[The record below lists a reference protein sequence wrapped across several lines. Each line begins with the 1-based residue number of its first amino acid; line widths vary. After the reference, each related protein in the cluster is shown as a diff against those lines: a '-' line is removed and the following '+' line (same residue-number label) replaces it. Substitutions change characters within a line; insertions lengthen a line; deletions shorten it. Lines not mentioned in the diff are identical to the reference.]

1 MIWTARLRTGRVVI
15 FRASGSRAFRAVALI
30 ASVAAVDLADSAVIA
45 AAVEVD
51 LAVIDLVAA
60 GDLGAVALAA
70 SAAAV
75 AGSGADAEKL
85 MLGEPWLIFIKS
97 HVNKTPKG
105 RAMRKLS
112 TLTGIAGFG
121 AVLTLMAAC
130 QTVATNNAE
139 LAASKKEFL
148 LAQSGFKVITVTTPK
163 QQQAINGLTQ
173 YRVSAV
179 KYNGKLY
186 YVFPTAT
193 KDKIY
198 VGRQKQYD
206 AYKGALQ
213 AHLASHPAAQQAQ
226 PGQQLMN
233 PAPTMTYETAGPQHI
248 EVEQFDGFGP
258 MGTASLGDW

>member
-1 MIWTARLRTGRVVI
+1 
-15 FRASGSRAFRAVALI
+15 
-30 ASVAAVDLADSAVIA
+30 
-45 AAVEVD
+45 
-51 LAVIDLVAA
+51 
-60 GDLGAVALAA
+60 
-70 SAAAV
+70 
-75 AGSGADAEKL
+75 
-85 MLGEPWLIFIKS
+85 
-97 HVNKTPKG
+97 
-105 RAMRKLS
+105 MRKRS
-112 TLTGIAGFG
+112 TLTSIAGIG
-121 AVLTLMAAC
+121 ALLTLMAAC

-148 LAQSGFKVITVTTPK
+148 LAQSGFKVITVTTAK
-163 QQQAINGLTQ
+163 QQQAISGLAQ

-206 AYKGALQ
+206 AYKGAFQ
-213 AHLASHPAAQQAQ
+213 AHLASHPAAQQTQ

>member
-1 MIWTARLRTGRVVI
+1 M
-15 FRASGSRAFRAVALI
+15 
-30 ASVAAVDLADSAVIA
+30 
-45 AAVEVD
+45 
-51 LAVIDLVAA
+51 
-60 GDLGAVALAA
+60 
-70 SAAAV
+70 
-75 AGSGADAEKL
+75 KQ
-85 MLGEPWLIFIKS
+85 
-97 HVNKTPKG
+97 
-105 RAMRKLS
+105 LS
-112 TLTGIAGFG
+112 TLTNLVLAIAP
-121 AVLTLMAAC
+121 LMLMAGC
-130 QTVATNNAE
+130 QTVAVNDAE

-163 QQQAINGLTQ
+163 QQQAINGLAQ

-198 VGRQKQYD
+198 VGKQKQYN

-213 AHLASHPAAQQAQ
+213 ARLGSHPAAQQAQ

>member
-1 MIWTARLRTGRVVI
+1 
-15 FRASGSRAFRAVALI
+15 
-30 ASVAAVDLADSAVIA
+30 
-45 AAVEVD
+45 
-51 LAVIDLVAA
+51 
-60 GDLGAVALAA
+60 
-70 SAAAV
+70 
-75 AGSGADAEKL
+75 
-85 MLGEPWLIFIKS
+85 
-97 HVNKTPKG
+97 
-105 RAMRKLS
+105 MRKLP
-112 TLTGIAGFG
+112 TLTSIAGIG

-130 QTVATNNAE
+130 QTVATNDAE
-139 LAASKKEFL
+139 LAASRKEFL
-148 LAQSGFKVITVTTPK
+148 LAQSGFKVITVTTAK
-163 QQQAINGLTQ
+163 QQQAISGLAQ

-233 PAPTMTYETAGPQHI
+233 PAPTMTYETAGPHHI
-248 EVEQFDGFGP
+248 EVQQFNGFGP
-258 MGTASLGDW
+258 MGTAVFRKLVANERSVPR